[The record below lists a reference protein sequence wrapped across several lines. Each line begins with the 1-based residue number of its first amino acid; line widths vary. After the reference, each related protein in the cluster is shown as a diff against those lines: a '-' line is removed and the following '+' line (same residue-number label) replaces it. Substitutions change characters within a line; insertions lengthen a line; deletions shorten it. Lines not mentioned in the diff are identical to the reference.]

1 MRPALR
7 PFAFRGQKETGEMVH
22 HGFKMQFA
30 ETKKKTKVLSPLN
43 VKSYPDIQKVPTI
56 LKFYDKFQIFLK
68 VNEDIER

>member
-1 MRPALR
+1 
-7 PFAFRGQKETGEMVH
+7 MVH

-30 ETKKKTKVLSPLN
+30 DTKKKTKVLSPLN